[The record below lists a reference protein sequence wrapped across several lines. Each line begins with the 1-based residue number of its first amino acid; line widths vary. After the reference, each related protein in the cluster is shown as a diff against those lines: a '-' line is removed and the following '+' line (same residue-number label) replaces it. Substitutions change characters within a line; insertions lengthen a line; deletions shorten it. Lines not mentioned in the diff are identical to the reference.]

1 MKEAIKR
8 NFQMVFPPK
17 KLFSKG
23 GNNKEFKV
31 EKKDHVERFCIVLF
45 FKVSFRLEFLKI
57 KWKMKDAVKISF
69 WVVISLWKKY
79 LQT

>member
-57 KWKMKDAVKISF
+57 K
-69 WVVISLWKKY
+69 
-79 LQT
+79 